1 MSLFDLLAKTGDK
14 VKGLGNNL
22 YNRIRNTEVQPI
34 TLNQLSEDGGV
45 DIDATMRVL
54 DQTTP
59 LTLGERFTG
68 RTLTKDF
75 QKIDPKT
82 GKAEMTTVTSVR
94 PGLLNDI
101 SAGYQENRFNPV
113 SIENLKQNTLNNG
126 REKGFAYRLGEG
138 LGSLA
143 RLGNSPLGRGLLVGG
158 IVGASGGN
166 GLEALTYGAGTTM
179 LNQGNVLKDQLYRR
193 ELEKYGFDTSGI
205 KGYISDDTFNKYLQS
220 KQMQDNAAY
229 RNALLKTQTE
239 NQKEMME
246 WRKQEAQRQARQ
258 DVANNYF
265 KNKQIGIQEK
275 SLDLQAE
282 KLKGKGN
289 NNLQNLQAVS
299 NQLQRFEDSFKNM
312 PGKLESNTLGR
323 LRNATGLQ
331 TKEEANFNSQRTLLF
346 NKIARDL
353 GGEKGVLSDQDIKR
367 IEKSL
372 PDYTDSMVQ
381 KQAKMQAIYD
391 LLNDRLS
398 VEGVQGFSQESDPL
412 GIL

>member
-101 SAGYQENRFNPV
+101 SSGYQENRFNPV
-113 SIENLKQNTLNNG
+113 SIENLKQNTLDNG

-179 LNQGNVLKDQLYRR
+179 LNQGNVLRDQLYREALKRQGVDVSKIGGLVTDDMFRNYSLNNYRFSNLENREKIATMKDNTSRAKYILDALNNGTMSPETASQLISQYGITNADLQVSDKTRATDSKIKLDEIRGETAKVNAAANKTRADSYAKVNNAILGEDGGTVTTVRVISPDGKIGTIPAANLENAKKAGYR
-193 ELEKYGFDTSGI
+193 EL
-205 KGYISDDTFNKYLQS
+205 
-220 KQMQDNAAY
+220 
-229 RNALLKTQTE
+229 
-239 NQKEMME
+239 
-246 WRKQEAQRQARQ
+246 
-258 DVANNYF
+258 
-265 KNKQIGIQEK
+265 
-275 SLDLQAE
+275 
-282 KLKGKGN
+282 
-289 NNLQNLQAVS
+289 
-299 NQLQRFEDSFKNM
+299 
-312 PGKLESNTLGR
+312 
-323 LRNATGLQ
+323 
-331 TKEEANFNSQRTLLF
+331 
-346 NKIARDL
+346 
-353 GGEKGVLSDQDIKR
+353 
-367 IEKSL
+367 
-372 PDYTDSMVQ
+372 
-381 KQAKMQAIYD
+381 
-391 LLNDRLS
+391 
-398 VEGVQGFSQESDPL
+398 
-412 GIL
+412 

>member
-1 MSLFDLLAKTGDK
+1 MEIPNK
-14 VKGLGNNL
+14 VKSNVVGLSNKVRGVNAPQLNMEL
-22 YNRIRNTEVQPI
+22 LDEKGGTDI
-34 TLNQLSEDGGV
+34 TK
-45 DIDATMRVL
+45 TMEML
-54 DQTTP
+54 DKTTP
-59 LTLGERFTG
+59 LTLGERLTG
-68 RTLTKDF
+68 RTLERDF
-75 QKIDPKT
+75 QKYNPETKQF
-82 GKAEMTTVTSVR
+82 EMATATINR
-94 PGLLNDI
+94 PGLLQDI
-101 SAGYQENRFNPV
+101 SKGYEENRFTPA
-113 SIENLKQNTLNNG
+113 SLDNLQQNTLANG

-143 RLGNSPLGRGLLVGG
+143 RLGNSPLGRGLITGG
-158 IVGASGGN
+158 IVGATGGN
-166 GLEALTYGAGTTM
+166 GLEALTYGAGATM

-220 KQMQDNAAY
+220 KQMQDNAEY
-229 RNALLKTQTE
+229 RNLLLKTQME
-239 NQKEMME
+239 NNAALLKLKE
-246 WRKQEAQRQARQ
+246 QEAQRQARQ
-258 DVANNYF
+258 DVADNYF
-265 KNKQIGIQEK
+265 KNRQLGIQEK
-275 SLDLQAE
+275 NLDLQAE
-282 KLKGKGN
+282 KLKGKSN
-289 NNLQNLQAVS
+289 SNLENLQAVS
-299 NQLQRFEDSFKNM
+299 NQLKRFEDTFSKM

-372 PDYTDSMVQ
+372 PDYTDSTVQ

-398 VEGVQGFSQESDPL
+398 VEGVQGFSQETDPL